1 MTRIGVLIEEKGG
14 KIKKAVFGAIS
25 AARQAG
31 QSEVYAF
38 ILTDK
43 ADAFRR
49 ELQNYGVEKIV
60 AVSGPGMNP
69 PASPDQQAR
78 ALSCAV
84 DDFRLDALLGLASAA
99 GKDLLARI
107 ASLRGAP
114 LVLDCLEVDFSRG
127 VVKKSHFSGRA
138 AATLQLK
145 GRPWILG
152 IRPNV
157 FPEIIAPREAE
168 VLIYQPPLQA
178 SSRLSIREIRRGAA
192 GGPDLSEAEIVVAG
206 GRALGSADNFRI
218 LQECASVFGA
228 AVGASRAAVDAEFA
242 PHAMQVGQTGK
253 TVCPRLYLACGISG
267 SVQHFAGMKT
277 AKCIVAINNDPEAPI
292 FGKCDF
298 GLLGDLF
305 EVIPAL
311 TRALS
316 RSEAK

>member
-1 MTRIGVLIEEKGG
+1 MLIEEKDSG
-14 KIKKAVFGAIS
+14 IKKAVFGAIS

-168 VLIYQPPLQA
+168 VLIYQPRFRPRVDCRSGKFGGGRPEDPIFPRPRSSLPAVVRSVRQIISE
-178 SSRLSIREIRRGAA
+178 SSRNVPPFSGLQSEPPGLPWMQSSPRTPCRWAKRAKRSAPGFTWPAESPDRCSI
-192 GGPDLSEAEIVVAG
+192 L
-206 GRALGSADNFRI
+206 
-218 LQECASVFGA
+218 
-228 AVGASRAAVDAEFA
+228 
-242 PHAMQVGQTGK
+242 
-253 TVCPRLYLACGISG
+253 
-267 SVQHFAGMKT
+267 
-277 AKCIVAINNDPEAPI
+277 
-292 FGKCDF
+292 
-298 GLLGDLF
+298 
-305 EVIPAL
+305 PA
-311 TRALS
+311 
-316 RSEAK
+316 